1 MWRFSKSAL
10 LNLTTAIFVM
20 RSAMK
25 KIFSILMGSV
35 LSVPAVMAANPVEF
49 YGIAHVS
56 IDSISGAGVIKDTQ
70 INSRSSRLGVKG
82 EKNFKGGLQGFYKF
96 EFQYD
101 MADDNNG
108 DDFIKSRNMYV
119 GIKDA
124 DLGSLLI
131 GRHDT
136 AMKKAIGIKIF
147 SDTVA
152 EMTSVMG
159 KDVGLYNRTNNT
171 IFYKSKKIGPVQVM
185 ASVSTLEGDAANESF
200 DVESIA
206 VTYKTK
212 KLYVGLAHETITDF
226 VAPAIQ
232 GQEGSRLTVGYTFDS
247 GNKVGVGYE
256 SGKYDTGVD
265 HKAYVIN
272 GIMKLSDLYKVKATY
287 GKRTAA
293 KDETAFAI
301 GLVRDLGDK
310 SELYAIYHADKD
322 DNAATDVKTVSLGMT
337 YVF

>member
-1 MWRFSKSAL
+1 MK
-10 LNLTTAIFVM
+10 NIAILFLG
-20 RSAMK
+20 
-25 KIFSILMGSV
+25 SILAS
-35 LSVPAVMAANPVEF
+35 PAVMAASPMEF

-56 IDSISGAGVIKDTQ
+56 IDSLSGTTKDLQ
-70 INSRSSRLGVKG
+70 VKSRSSRLGVKG
-82 EKNFKGGLQGFYKF
+82 EKTFKGDLQGFYKF
-96 EFQYD
+96 EIQYD

-119 GIKDA
+119 GIKDN

-159 KDVGLYNRTNNT
+159 KDVGLYTRANNS
-171 IFYKSKKIGPVQVM
+171 IFYKSKKFGAVQIM
-185 ASVSTLEGDAANESF
+185 ASVSTLEGDAANKAF
-200 DVESIA
+200 DVQSIA
-206 VTYKTK
+206 ATYKTK
-212 KLYVGLAHETITDF
+212 KLYVGLAHETVTDF
-226 VAPAIQ
+226 VALAIQ

-256 SGKYDTGVD
+256 SGKYDTGAD
-265 HKAYVIN
+265 HEAYIIN
-272 GIMKLSDLYKVKATY
+272 GVMRLSELYKLKASY
-287 GKRTAA
+287 GQRTAA
-293 KDETAFAI
+293 KDETAYAI
-301 GLVRDLGDK
+301 AFVRDLGDK
-310 SELYAIYHADKD
+310 SELYVIFHSDKD
-322 DNAATDVKTVSLGMT
+322 DNASTDVQTLSLGMI

>member
-1 MWRFSKSAL
+1 
-10 LNLTTAIFVM
+10 
-20 RSAMK
+20 MK
-25 KIFSILMGSV
+25 NTIILFIAGILV
-35 LSVPAVMAANPVEF
+35 APTIVAASPMEF

-56 IDSISGAGVIKDTQ
+56 IDSISGTTKDLQ
-70 INSRSSRLGVKG
+70 VKSRSSRLGMKG
-82 EKNFKGGLQGFYKF
+82 EKTFKGDLQGFYKF
-96 EFQYD
+96 EIQYD

-119 GIKDA
+119 GLKDA

-159 KDVGLYNRTNNT
+159 KDVGLYTRANNS
-171 IFYKSKKIGPVQVM
+171 IFYKSKKFGQIQVM
-185 ASVSTLEGDAANESF
+185 ASVSTLEGDAANKAF
-200 DVESIA
+200 DVQSIA
-206 VTYKTK
+206 ATYKTK
-212 KLYVGLAHETITDF
+212 KLYVGLAHETVTDF

-256 SGKYDTGVD
+256 SGKYDTGAD

-272 GIMKLSDLYKVKATY
+272 GIMKISDLYKVKATF
-287 GKRTAA
+287 GKRSDIE
-293 KDETAFAI
+293 DETAFGI
-301 GLVRDLGDK
+301 GFIRDLGDK
-310 SELYAIYHADKD
+310 SELYAIYHSDKD
-322 DNAATDVKTVSLGMT
+322 DNASTDVQTLSFGMM

>member
-1 MWRFSKSAL
+1 MKNRMIL
-10 LNLTTAIFVM
+10 LAAGLVAAPT
-20 RSAMK
+20 
-25 KIFSILMGSV
+25 
-35 LSVPAVMAANPVEF
+35 VMAAGPMEF

-56 IDSISGAGVIKDTQ
+56 IDSISGTTKDLQ
-70 INSRSSRLGVKG
+70 VKSRSSRLGIKG
-82 EKNFKGGLQGFYKF
+82 EKTFKGDLQGFYKF

-108 DDFIKSRNMYV
+108 DNFIKSRNMYV
-119 GIKDA
+119 GIKDS

-159 KDVGLYNRTNNT
+159 KDVGLYNRANNS
-171 IFYKSKKIGPVQVM
+171 IYYKSKKFGSVQVL
-185 ASVSTLEGDAANESF
+185 ASVSTLEGDAANKAL

-212 KLYVGLAHETITDF
+212 TIYVGLAHEKLD
-226 VAPAIQ
+226 A
-232 GQEGSRLTVGYTFDS
+232 GQNGSRITAGYTFS
-247 GNKVGVGYE
+247 KGTKIGVGYE
-256 SGKYDTGVD
+256 SGKYASGAD
-265 HKAYVIN
+265 HKAYVVN
-272 GIMKLSDLYKVKATY
+272 GTLKLSELYKLKATY

-293 KDETAFAI
+293 KDETAFGIAF
-301 GLVRDLGDK
+301 VRDLGDK
-310 SELYAIYHADKD
+310 SELYALYHSNKN
-322 DNAATDVKTVSLGMT
+322 DNAATPTDVQTLSLGMT
-337 YVF
+337 YIF